1 MRAAEIRF
9 FWYRAELFSL
19 FSRLPRARCSRGA
32 PFLFFP
38 SSTRRAKKTRGAS
51 ETTRQWYA
59 SNEFKSLPK
68 EHVFRKRRIPSL
80 SLLFSK
86 SSRQERNRPKGCSS
100 EKDARTKSRHKRK
113 TRKGY
118 LGGGGG
124 CQTSAKERLAL
135 GKEYKGRQTE
145 LQFFSFFEFRVLEK
159 RFESLNVFQAFVSS
173 SFCLSLSRQY

>member
-68 EHVFRKRRIPSL
+68 ESTCSENVEFPLSRFCPQKVLDRKGTARKGVLPRKTRAQSRVTKGRREKVIWGAGEGVKPPRKSVSPSRKRRQGKTKQSSNSFLFL
-80 SLLFSK
+80 SL
-86 SSRQERNRPKGCSS
+86 GCWRR
-100 EKDARTKSRHKRK
+100 D
-113 TRKGY
+113 
-118 LGGGGG
+118 
-124 CQTSAKERLAL
+124 
-135 GKEYKGRQTE
+135 
-145 LQFFSFFEFRVLEK
+145 
-159 RFESLNVFQAFVSS
+159 
-173 SFCLSLSRQY
+173 LSP

>member
-38 SSTRRAKKTRGAS
+38 PP
-51 ETTRQWYA
+51 
-59 SNEFKSLPK
+59 LD
-68 EHVFRKRRIPSL
+68 VRKRRAGLPKRRGSGTPPMNSNPFQKNTCSENVEFPL
-80 SLLFSK
+80 SFLFSK

-124 CQTSAKERLAL
+124 CQTSAKERLAFSE
-135 GKEYKGRQTE
+135 KKTREDKTE

-159 RFESLNVFQAFVSS
+159 RFESLNVFQAFLSS
-173 SFCLSLSRQY
+173 S

>member
-38 SSTRRAKKTRGAS
+38 PP
-51 ETTRQWYA
+51 
-59 SNEFKSLPK
+59 LD
-68 EHVFRKRRIPSL
+68 VRKRREGLPKRRGSGTPPMNSNPFQKNRRVPKTSNSL
-80 SLLFSK
+80 SLVFVLKKFSTGKEPPERVFFRERRAHKVASQKEDAKRLFGGRGRVSNLRERA
-86 SSRQERNRPKGCSS
+86 SR
-100 EKDARTKSRHKRK
+100 
-113 TRKGY
+113 
-118 LGGGGG
+118 L
-124 CQTSAKERLAL
+124 L

-159 RFESLNVFQAFVSS
+159 RFESLNVFQAFLSS
-173 SFCLSLSRQY
+173 S

>member
-80 SLLFSK
+80 SCCSQKVLD
-86 SSRQERNRPKGCSS
+86 RKGT
-100 EKDARTKSRHKRK
+100 ARKGVLPRK
-113 TRKGY
+113 TRAHKVASQKEDAKR
-118 LGGGGG
+118 LFGGRGRV
-124 CQTSAKERLAL
+124 SNLRERASRLL
-135 GKEYKGRQTE
+135 GKEDKGRQNRAPI
-145 LQFFSFFEFRVLEK
+145 LFFF
-159 RFESLNVFQAFVSS
+159 
-173 SFCLSLSRQY
+173 

>member
-38 SSTRRAKKTRGAS
+38 PP
-51 ETTRQWYA
+51 
-59 SNEFKSLPK
+59 LD
-68 EHVFRKRRIPSL
+68 VRKRRAGLPKRRGSGTPPMNSNPFQKNTCSENVEFPL
-80 SLLFSK
+80 SWVVLKKFSTGKEPPERVFFRERRAHKVASQKEDAKRLFGGRGRVSNLRERA
-86 SSRQERNRPKGCSS
+86 SR
-100 EKDARTKSRHKRK
+100 
-113 TRKGY
+113 
-118 LGGGGG
+118 L
-124 CQTSAKERLAL
+124 L

-145 LQFFSFFEFRVLEK
+145 LQFFSFFEFRVWEK

>member
-1 MRAAEIRF
+1 MQSRRAV
-9 FWYRAELFSL
+9 
-19 FSRLPRARCSRGA
+19 P
-32 PFLFFP
+32 FFP

-80 SLLFSK
+80 VFVLKKFSTGK
-86 SSRQERNRPKGCSS
+86 EPPERVFFR
-100 EKDARTKSRHKRK
+100 ERRARTKSRHKRK

-124 CQTSAKERLAL
+124 CQTSAKERLAFSE
-135 GKEYKGRQTE
+135 KKTREDKTE

-159 RFESLNVFQAFVSS
+159 RFESLNVFQAFLSS
-173 SFCLSLSRQY
+173 S